1 MLMEKSL
8 FLRWLEAFIVYF
20 CVVVTL
26 HSLVEYLYTSD
37 IFKLQ
42 MVVMGHDV
50 PSAYVYG
57 LALGLVLSVAH
68 FVLGKTIRRGEE
80 RLAHGYTAQR
90 EALMGRKK
98 RGKAR
103 RRK

>member
-1 MLMEKSL
+1 MEKNL
-8 FLRWLEAFIVYF
+8 FIRWAEAFVVYF

-42 MVVMGHDV
+42 MVVMGNDV

-80 RLAHGYTAQR
+80 RLAHGYAAQR
-90 EALMGRKK
+90 QAMLPRK
-98 RGKAR
+98 RRRAR
-103 RRK
+103 RRR